1 MKKLISVIAVMI
13 VIMISSL
20 FLLAQDSAAAS
31 KKKHSFGLGF
41 GIPYGGLGA
50 NIDFNVVKNLY
61 FTGGFGYVGTAGYN
75 FGVKYFLAPIKNNF
89 RPTISVYYG
98 VNTLEESRWKGL
110 KSYHGVSLG
119 IGAQWMWG
127 NNGLNF
133 DIIIITYSK
142 RKVGIENR
150 IKISIGYRRAF

>member
-1 MKKLISVIAVMI
+1 MKRLISVIVVMI

-20 FLLAQDSAAAS
+20 FLLAQDSASAS
-31 KKKHSFGLGF
+31 KKKHSFGL
-41 GIPYGGLGA
+41 
-50 NIDFNVVKNLY
+50 
-61 FTGGFGYVGTAGYN
+61 
-75 FGVKYFLAPIKNNF
+75 PIKNNF

-98 VNTLEESRWKGL
+98 INTLEDSRWKGL

-119 IGAQWMWG
+119 IGAQWMWR

-133 DIIIITYSK
+133 DLVIIAYSK

-150 IKISIGYRRAF
+150 VKISIGYRRAF